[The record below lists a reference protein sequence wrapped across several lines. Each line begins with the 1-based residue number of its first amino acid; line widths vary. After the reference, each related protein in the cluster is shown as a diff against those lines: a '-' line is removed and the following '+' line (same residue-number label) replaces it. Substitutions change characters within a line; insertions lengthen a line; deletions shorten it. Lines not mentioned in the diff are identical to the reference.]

1 MRSAR
6 ASLAPRDLMD
16 DARRPGAWDVRIV
29 TLFPEAF
36 PGTLG
41 LSLTGRALKDGLW
54 TLDTIDLRLFGK
66 GRHRN
71 VDDTPAGGGA
81 GMVLRADVVGP
92 ALDRGMQGAGEDRA
106 AWPLIYL
113 SPRGAPL
120 TQATAR
126 RLSQTRG
133 MTLLAGRFEG
143 VDQRVL
149 DHYAVEEISIGD
161 YVLSGG
167 EIAAQVLIDAALRLR
182 PGVLGNAA
190 SVEEESFS
198 SGLLEH
204 PQYIQPRDWMGR
216 EIPEVLLSGDHG
228 RVARWRREEAEKV
241 TRQRREDLLG

>member
-16 DARRPGAWDVRIV
+16 DTRRPGAWDVRIV

-92 ALDRGMQGAGEDRA
+92 ALDRAMQGAGVDRT

-149 DHYAVEEISIGD
+149 DHYAVEEVSIGD

-167 EIAAQVLIDAALRLR
+167 EIAAQVLIDTALRLR

-204 PQYIQPRDWMGR
+204 PQYTQPREWLGH
-216 EIPEVLLSGDHG
+216 EIPEVLLSGDHA
-228 RVARWRREEAEKV
+228 RVDRWRREEAERV
-241 TRQRREDLLG
+241 TRERRGDLLG